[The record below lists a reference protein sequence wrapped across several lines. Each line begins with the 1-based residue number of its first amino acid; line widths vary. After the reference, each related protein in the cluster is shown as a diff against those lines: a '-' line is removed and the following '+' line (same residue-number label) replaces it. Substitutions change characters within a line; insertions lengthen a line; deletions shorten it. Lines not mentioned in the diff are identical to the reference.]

1 MSLAELSL
9 IAAVPFYVRVVKN
22 DRIHLRYHIDA
33 RTVDDGRCGID
44 DNWVEIS
51 VMDIETVDSDR
62 LCRFC
67 FPVATGDKEVKE

>member
-9 IAAVPFYVRVVKN
+9 IAAVPIYVQVVKN
-22 DRIHLRYHIDA
+22 SRIHLRYQVGD

-51 VMDIETVDSDR
+51 MMDIETVDSDR
-62 LCRFC
+62 LCRYC